1 MFKKILI
8 IAAVL
13 LAALVFTGCPGVLNS
28 DLPSDMMISLG
39 VFSPAEGISSV
50 RTAVAGKIY
59 VPVYINDQ
67 HSNSSE
73 GSYEVSF
80 TISSDY
86 DLSTEGDNIAAGTR
100 SIAAGS
106 ETVIELDVPAG
117 TPVADPVPI
126 YLFASFEATAGD
138 PAVEINGKLLNIS
151 VVQLIVGATNEADL
165 EINFINPPSVYRVAG
180 SVFPVWFKITNAGNK
195 VLGEGTT
202 IAVSFEVDI
211 LGTYTEFGT
220 ASVVLAAALYP
231 NAFVTGTA
239 DITMPSIANMATD
252 ETVAE
257 ADVDDWSDL
266 LRATVDP
273 DDAITEINEGGTDS
287 FWLYSGTAQ
296 PDLWISAVDLPGY
309 ALAGGA
315 VEAAVT
321 ISNDGY
327 AAAAANAYSV
337 VLYYDTVADGE
348 YIAADDTVLHT
359 WAAASC
365 PAVPWD
371 VDGSGNGNE
380 IVLYAV
386 AGDGSVYPASMTE
399 GSYDIGAAITG
410 SLTEWDDEPDTGTV
424 NLDIVSK
431 DIDLEVS
438 YISTSLTQSLA
449 DADGG
454 TVPVS
459 VAIKNSGS
467 DTVTTDFTISF
478 YASPNAG
485 LNPSAPDDI
494 ELGSTTVTDDLA
506 PGKKLVTYD
515 AIFPDGENGGFYTVY
530 AVVDSGDAVAETD
543 EDNNI
548 PEDPS
553 DSPAFVVVD
562 DGGNLNARILVCL
575 PNKATSED
583 RYTQYFRYYETLW
596 SQIADIEWLNDYYSG
611 PYVYGVMN
619 ISIPYDEDHGVLL
632 YSDADNT
639 SCTWR
644 IVPSYIDEINTIY
657 IPNALRSDDNYEN
670 NDTMSDATVLSGAL
684 NPLFSWISSYD
695 SQSYDYDYY
704 EFHF

>member
-8 IAAVL
+8 VAAVL

-126 YLFASFEATAGD
+126 YLFASFEAAVGD

-165 EINFINPPSVYRVAG
+165 EISFINPPSVYRAAG
-180 SVFPVWFKITNAGNK
+180 SVFPIWFKIINAGNK
-195 VLGEGTT
+195 VLVEGTT
-202 IAVSFEVDI
+202 IPVSFEVNI
-211 LGTYTEFGT
+211 NGTDTEFGT
-220 ASVVLAAALYP
+220 SSVVLASALYP

-239 DITMPSIANMATD
+239 DITMPIIAQMAAD
-252 ETVAE
+252 EIVDP
-257 ADVDDWSDL
+257 ADVDDWTDQL
-266 LRATVDP
+266 WGRVDP
-273 DDAITEINEGGTDS
+273 DDVIPEVVEGGSDS
-287 FWLYSGTAQ
+287 FWLDSGTEQ

-321 ISNDGY
+321 IGNNGY
-327 AAAAANAYSV
+327 AVAAANAYSV

-371 VDGSGNGNE
+371 ADNSGNGNE
-380 IVLYAV
+380 IVLYVGAD
-386 AGDGSVYPASMTE
+386 DGSVYPASMTE
-399 GSYDIGAAITG
+399 GSYEIGAAVTG
-410 SLTEWDDEPDTGTV
+410 SITEWDDEPDTGTV

-431 DIDLEVS
+431 DIDLEIS
-438 YISTSLTQSLA
+438 YISTSLTQSLVE
-449 DADGG
+449 ADGG

-459 VAIKNSGS
+459 VTIKNSGS

-485 LNPSAPDDI
+485 LNPAGGDSS
-494 ELGSTTVTDDLA
+494 LGSTTVTEDLA

-515 AIFPDGENGGFYTVY
+515 AIFPGGEGGGFYTVY

-548 PEDPS
+548 PEGPS
-553 DSPAFVVVD
+553 DSPAFIVVD

-575 PNKATSED
+575 PNKATANDS
-583 RYTQYFRYYETLW
+583 YTQYFRYYETLW
-596 SQIADIEWLNDYYSG
+596 TQIADISWGNNYYSG
-611 PYVYGVMN
+611 PYIYGVMN
-619 ISIPYDEDHGVLL
+619 ISLPYDEDHGVRL

-644 IVPSYIDEINTIY
+644 IVPSYVDDINTVY
-657 IPNALRSDDNYEN
+657 IPNALRSDDGFEN
-670 NDTMSDATVLSGAL
+670 NDSIGDAAVLSGSS
-684 NPLFSWISSYD
+684 NPLFSWVSSYD